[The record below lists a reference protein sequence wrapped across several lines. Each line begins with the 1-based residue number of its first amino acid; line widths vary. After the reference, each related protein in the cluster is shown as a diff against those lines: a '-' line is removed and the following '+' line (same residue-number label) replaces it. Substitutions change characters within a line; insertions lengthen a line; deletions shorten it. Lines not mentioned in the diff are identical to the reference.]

1 MLHKKLISILGCVFL
16 VMICGCADNR
26 AESDSQV
33 IEPEAYEDV
42 KILDDNL
49 YAVKDS
55 SGQYGFVDGQGSPV
69 GEGRFFY
76 VMDAGEQMVRV
87 LDFEHKVL
95 FVDYE
100 GNPIG
105 KETFEAAYA
114 FQEGL
119 AAVKKENQWG
129 FINKDGELVID
140 YQFEEV
146 DQGFQEGVAAVK
158 QNGAWYFIDRNGDPA
173 SDAIQMDDQ
182 EDFRISSEVVEVNG
196 GLTKKIQS
204 PIPEDAKENL
214 EYLFNNLYADRPDM
228 VGVGLYKLEDR
239 LYYKWKCVNEAG
251 ELSDYKV
258 LAYMMVSEDGE
269 RYAYTAYSQKPST
282 EDDEAGEY
290 VPCYSGYWEVD
301 RNTKEIVPVAKVLLQ
316 YLFNYLYPDQSD
328 MVDLKLYETDDG
340 LYYKWKFRLDNGET
354 GDPVIL
360 QYKFSTSDGLY
371 FQYGIYQEVW
381 GTYYNHAGMKCRKH
395 IRDCE
400 VDQILVNKQN
410 YDVTRHWIR
419 NEDKEAEFYYVE
431 LYYPELYNMENE
443 AYVKIMDL
451 Y

>member
-129 FINKDGELVID
+129 FINKDGKLVID
-140 YQFEEV
+140 CQFEEV

-182 EDFRISSEVVEVNG
+182 EDFRINSEAVGVNG
-196 GLTKKIQS
+196 GLTKKMQN

-214 EYLFNNLYADRPDM
+214 KYLFNNLYADRPDM

-251 ELSDYKV
+251 
-258 LAYMMVSEDGE
+258 
-269 RYAYTAYSQKPST
+269 
-282 EDDEAGEY
+282 
-290 VPCYSGYWEVD
+290 
-301 RNTKEIVPVAKVLLQ
+301 
-316 YLFNYLYPDQSD
+316 
-328 MVDLKLYETDDG
+328 
-340 LYYKWKFRLDNGET
+340 
-354 GDPVIL
+354 
-360 QYKFSTSDGLY
+360 
-371 FQYGIYQEVW
+371 
-381 GTYYNHAGMKCRKH
+381 
-395 IRDCE
+395 
-400 VDQILVNKQN
+400 
-410 YDVTRHWIR
+410 
-419 NEDKEAEFYYVE
+419 
-431 LYYPELYNMENE
+431 
-443 AYVKIMDL
+443 
-451 Y
+451 

>member
-1 MLHKKLISILGCVFL
+1 MGYAAFISRGIRVAGIMRIVVDRRRRETEVLHKKLISILGCVFL

-26 AESDSQV
+26 
-33 IEPEAYEDV
+33 I
-42 KILDDNL
+42 
-49 YAVKDS
+49 
-55 SGQYGFVDGQGSPV
+55 
-69 GEGRFFY
+69 
-76 VMDAGEQMVRV
+76 
-87 LDFEHKVL
+87 
-95 FVDYE
+95 
-100 GNPIG
+100 
-105 KETFEAAYA
+105 
-114 FQEGL
+114 
-119 AAVKKENQWG
+119 
-129 FINKDGELVID
+129 
-140 YQFEEV
+140 
-146 DQGFQEGVAAVK
+146 AAVK

-182 EDFRISSEVVEVNG
+182 EDFRISSEAVEVNG
-196 GLTKKIQS
+196 GLTKKTQS

-214 EYLFNNLYADRPDM
+214 EYLFNSLYADRSDM
-228 VGVGLYKLEDR
+228 VGVELYEFEDR

-360 QYKFSTSDGLY
+360 QYRFSTSDGLY

-381 GTYYNHAGMKCRKH
+381 GTYYNLSLIH
-395 IRDCE
+395 I
-400 VDQILVNKQN
+400 
-410 YDVTRHWIR
+410 
-419 NEDKEAEFYYVE
+419 
-431 LYYPELYNMENE
+431 
-443 AYVKIMDL
+443 
-451 Y
+451 

>member
-1 MLHKKLISILGCVFL
+1 
-16 VMICGCADNR
+16 
-26 AESDSQV
+26 
-33 IEPEAYEDV
+33 
-42 KILDDNL
+42 
-49 YAVKDS
+49 
-55 SGQYGFVDGQGSPV
+55 
-69 GEGRFFY
+69 
-76 VMDAGEQMVRV
+76 
-87 LDFEHKVL
+87 
-95 FVDYE
+95 
-100 GNPIG
+100 
-105 KETFEAAYA
+105 
-114 FQEGL
+114 
-119 AAVKKENQWG
+119 
-129 FINKDGELVID
+129 
-140 YQFEEV
+140 
-146 DQGFQEGVAAVK
+146 
-158 QNGAWYFIDRNGDPA
+158 
-173 SDAIQMDDQ
+173 MDDQ
-182 EDFRISSEVVEVNG
+182 
-196 GLTKKIQS
+196 
-204 PIPEDAKENL
+204 EDAKENL
-214 EYLFNNLYADRPDM
+214 KYLFNNLYADRPDM

-360 QYKFSTSDGLY
+360 QYRFSTSDGLY

>member
-26 AESDSQV
+26 
-33 IEPEAYEDV
+33 I
-42 KILDDNL
+42 
-49 YAVKDS
+49 
-55 SGQYGFVDGQGSPV
+55 
-69 GEGRFFY
+69 
-76 VMDAGEQMVRV
+76 
-87 LDFEHKVL
+87 
-95 FVDYE
+95 
-100 GNPIG
+100 
-105 KETFEAAYA
+105 
-114 FQEGL
+114 
-119 AAVKKENQWG
+119 
-129 FINKDGELVID
+129 
-140 YQFEEV
+140 
-146 DQGFQEGVAAVK
+146 AAVK

-182 EDFRISSEVVEVNG
+182 ED
-196 GLTKKIQS
+196 
-204 PIPEDAKENL
+204 AKENL
-214 EYLFNNLYADRPDM
+214 EYLFNSLYADRSDM
-228 VGVGLYKLEDR
+228 VGVELYEFEDR

-301 RNTKEIVPVAKVLLQ
+301 RNTKEIVPAAKVLLQ

-340 LYYKWKFRLDNGET
+340 LYYKWKFRLDTGET

-360 QYKFSTSDGLY
+360 QYRFSTSDGLY

-419 NEDKEAEFYYVE
+419 NEDKDAEFYYVE

-443 AYVKIMDL
+443 AYVKILDL